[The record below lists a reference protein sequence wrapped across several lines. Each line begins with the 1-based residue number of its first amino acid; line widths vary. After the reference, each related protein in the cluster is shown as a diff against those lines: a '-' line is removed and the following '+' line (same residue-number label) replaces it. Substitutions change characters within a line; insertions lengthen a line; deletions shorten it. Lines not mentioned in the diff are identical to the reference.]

1 MRWWVDE
8 IAYALEDFGPKIVF
22 WQNSEVGDANCAARA
37 NWKPEGNWICH
48 DGCAGEDNYEAL
60 IAQTPSE
67 MDFAPVETSTPLL
80 GIYTAGFSGKL
91 GAALLSHE
99 SLIIIAWLAM
109 ASQAIDENSG
119 YLVSDPCFIWAC

>member
-1 MRWWVDE
+1 
-8 IAYALEDFGPKIVF
+8 
-22 WQNSEVGDANCAARA
+22 
-37 NWKPEGNWICH
+37 
-48 DGCAGEDNYEAL
+48 
-60 IAQTPSE
+60 
-67 MDFAPVETSTPLL
+67 MDFAPVEISTPLL